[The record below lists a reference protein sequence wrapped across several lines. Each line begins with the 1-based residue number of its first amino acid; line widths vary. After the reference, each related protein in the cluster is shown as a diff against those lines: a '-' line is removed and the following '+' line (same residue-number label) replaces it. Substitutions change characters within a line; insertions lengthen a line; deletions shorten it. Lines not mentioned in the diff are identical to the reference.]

1 MSKNAAAYMAPLATC
16 SPLSSSSSS
25 PSSSSS
31 TSSLST
37 ASSSSSA
44 SSASSSSSS
53 SSSSPLSS
61 SSSSSPNQQ
70 TAMILKCVGL
80 ACDCPNFVASTVNTR
95 CCSRCHHSWLSHVSD
110 LILML
115 KTSPYESLGSS
126 TSVSISPSAVFD
138 LVFMV
143 LYGSQAI
150 PVQLKI
156 LLDRLLSVV
165 DANTRLSL
173 LDSFGWSVDDYARG
187 YILQDRLGHKLL
199 FWNMCSRYEEQLILP
214 QFLRFAETKPL
225 VMKMMGLGQSPC
237 LSPFGGPTDI
247 RRGQQDLNP
256 LANSTLMDVAK
267 SRITGLSSDSREG
280 DDGGNFLL
288 PYDSS
293 EAIMHANEQSQ
304 YHMNIGFSEQ
314 DLVDIVGRTCSKL
327 IKSQNGTVG
336 SEHEALTTLSLQNS
350 VAVPDL
356 SSVKWKS
363 SSEGAEMA
371 NGSEFIGSNGSR
383 GFRSSRVAEQNI
395 ICSKVSNTEM
405 NSQGND
411 VQKQGFLSVV
421 AAAAAA
427 APGEGFS
434 YPAVVPS
441 GTLEMCL
448 QGSSLY
454 YSKTLRNIRR
464 AASRRFHPWNLSSLG
479 TNPLTGKK
487 RVQCRVCL
495 KTFCDKGALKIHI
508 SAVHLR
514 EMHKCTIEGCNMM
527 FSSRRSRN
535 RHSAN
540 PNPKLHS
547 TVLRRNSGPLPGCRV
562 ISPPCAVGNFQPFV
576 GQCSASPNAQ
586 VPPSYDEIGVS
597 IKSGGS
603 IMDVRT
609 SSSPLERC
617 SSRKR
622 KSDHPTKLEVSNAEA
637 PKKETL
643 DELTTSSS
651 VGKEGAEEIKMEVND
666 RSLDFYDSASSFSS
680 ACSSVDNSTT
690 ASQRVVYEPT
700 EMGEPKMLYRGPD
713 VLNGDSDKDD
723 SPSNLLALRIR
734 ELCNLRQCYN
744 VSASQFGQ
752 QFLSSNGDEPQ
763 KQQQQQQPHIGRR
776 ITSKS
781 VGSRTP
787 EQNGTT
793 VRPISADSIR
803 SVNVAVE
810 KDQYDCSQ
818 TAIDQ
823 AKRESTAQS
832 NIVITRCKTAGGG
845 TIEIP
850 INEKNPRQCS
860 ACGKMFQNHF
870 SVKTHYQNVHLKVMH
885 GCTVQGCTAAFP
897 SKRSRDRHSANQN
910 LHRRLLNGGNEMTE
924 QEIIGGAK
932 EPFPFSGL
940 VSNCTSNSS
949 PFFPADLIN
958 SGALAVASAAFY
970 GALRSPV
977 IPEESLL
984 PTLSMP
990 VVSPYLAGQL
1000 AAAGFPQEV
1009 LLQQRANSTDGAQVD
1024 SLQCQLSKSQ
1034 EVTLPSACSSSNGAQ
1049 QKVP

>member
-1 MSKNAAAYMAPLATC
+1 MLVAATVVI
-16 SPLSSSSSS
+16 
-25 PSSSSS
+25 
-31 TSSLST
+31 T
-37 ASSSSSA
+37 AGCRMVISE
-44 SSASSSSSS
+44 
-53 SSSSPLSS
+53 
-61 SSSSSPNQQ
+61 
-70 TAMILKCVGL
+70 
-80 ACDCPNFVASTVNTR
+80 
-95 CCSRCHHSWLSHVSD
+95 

-115 KTSPYESLGSS
+115 KTSPYEALGPNSC
-126 TSVSISPSAVFD
+126 VSISPSAVFD

-199 FWNMCSRYEEQLILP
+199 FWNMCSRYEEQVILP

-225 VMKMMGLGQSPC
+225 VMKMMGIGQSAC
-237 LSPFGGPTDI
+237 LSSPFGASTDVHCV
-247 RRGQQDLNP
+247 QQDLNS
-256 LANSTLMDVAK
+256 LTNSTLTDGMK
-267 SRITGLSSDSREG
+267 SRISNIPSGDREG
-280 DDGGNFLL
+280 EDGNLL
-288 PYDSS
+288 PSFDSS
-293 EAIMHANEQSQ
+293 EAILHAN
-304 YHMNIGFSEQ
+304 
-314 DLVDIVGRTCSKL
+314 IVGRTCSKL
-327 IKSQNGTVG
+327 IKSQNGTIG
-336 SEHEALTTLSLQNS
+336 NEQDALTSLNLQNP
-350 VAVPDL
+350 VGAADL
-356 SSVKWKS
+356 ASSKWKS
-363 SSEGAEMA
+363 PAEAPGAVVGA
-371 NGSEFIGSNGSR
+371 GTEFIGSNASR
-383 GFRSSRVAEQNI
+383 SYRSNHATEQDMTANKRVN
-395 ICSKVSNTEM
+395 VEM
-405 NSQGND
+405 SSQESEA
-411 VQKQGFLSVV
+411 QKQDFLSVV
-421 AAAAAA
+421 AAAAAAAA

-434 YPAVVPS
+434 YPAVMPS
-441 GTLEMCL
+441 STLEMCL

-562 ISPPCAVGNFQPFV
+562 ISPPCAVDNFQPFV
-576 GQCSASPNAQ
+576 EQCSTSPKAQ
-586 VPPSYDEIGVS
+586 TPSYDDISSPV
-597 IKSGGS
+597 KSGGNAV
-603 IMDVRT
+603 DVRT

-622 KSDHPTKLEVSNAEA
+622 KSDHPTKLEVTTADA
-637 PKKETL
+637 PKKHQL
-643 DELTTSSS
+643 DELCRQSAADKAS
-651 VGKEGAEEIKMEVND
+651 VEEAKIEVND
-666 RSLDFYDSASSFSS
+666 TSSGCYDSASSLSS
-680 ACSSVDNSTT
+680 ACSSVDNGTT
-690 ASQRVVYEPT
+690 TSQQLSFGSAEASC
-700 EMGEPKMLYRGPD
+700 PKKAYRSD
-713 VLNGDSDKDD
+713 DMLNGDSHKDD

-734 ELCNLRQCYN
+734 ELCNLRQCYGL
-744 VSASQFGQ
+744 SASQFGQ
-752 QFLSSNGDEPQ
+752 QLFNSNGNEPP
-763 KQQQQQQPHIGRR
+763 QQQQQQQEQQQAASERR
-776 ITSKS
+776 MASTS

-787 EQNGTT
+787 EQNGAIA
-793 VRPISADSIR
+793 RPISADAIQ
-803 SVNVAVE
+803 SVNDAVE
-810 KDQYDCSQ
+810 KTVEEAMRD
-818 TAIDQ
+818 
-823 AKRESTAQS
+823 STTQS
-832 NIVITRCKTAGGG
+832 SIIITRCKTAGGG

-885 GCTVQGCTAAFP
+885 GCTVRGCTAAFP

-910 LHRRLLNGGNEMTE
+910 LHRRLLNGGNDLTE

-932 EPFPFSGL
+932 EPFPFGGL
-940 VSNCTSNSS
+940 VNNCTPSSS
-949 PFFPADLIN
+949 PFLAADLIN
-958 SGALAVASAAFY
+958 SSALAVASAAFY
-970 GALRSPV
+970 GALRNPV
-977 IPEESLL
+977 ISEESLL
-984 PTLSMP
+984 PPTLSMP

-1000 AAAGFPQEV
+1000 AAAAAGFPQDV
-1009 LLQQRANSTDGAQVD
+1009 LLQQCSNSTGGAQIE
-1024 SLQCQLSKSQ
+1024 SLRCQLPKTPEITIFNSVS
-1034 EVTLPSACSSSNGAQ
+1034 SSSSSSSNFAQ
-1049 QKVP
+1049 EEGSLNACADS